1 MHGCRPLASA
11 GCSTALHHTYALL
24 LSIVYFGNISGSSVC
39 ILEIFLGVVL
49 HRIHTAE
56 DYLPWCTVCLLGRL
70 GDRVCTTCL

>member
-24 LSIVYFGNISGSSVC
+24 LSIVSVFWKYFW
-39 ILEIFLGVVL
+39 EVVL

-56 DYLPWCTVCLLGRL
+56 DYLP
-70 GDRVCTTCL
+70 